1 MGGPLRRGLRL
12 GERLLAGCCSFCL
25 LGGVTCL
32 VFYLLFEDLDLSL
45 PEGAQ
50 SSGFGTDARVRREES
65 ERREALRTELSEI
78 DGWGF
83 TARRRR
89 REVRAKLAALGE
101 AE

>member
-1 MGGPLRRGLRL
+1 M
-12 GERLLAGCCSFCL
+12 
-25 LGGVTCL
+25 
-32 VFYLLFEDLDLSL
+32 
-45 PEGAQ
+45 
-50 SSGFGTDARVRREES
+50 RREET